1 MCVNADGANQET
13 NLPTGDE
20 TMANENKT
28 ADLRTAM
35 QQLDP
40 TTYQE
45 IRESYYRIADNLKP
59 LADALEKADADQGG
73 DAGPLLDEHFLF
85 LQMYDLLRKSNLG
98 GVV

>member
-1 MCVNADGANQET
+1 
-13 NLPTGDE
+13 
-20 TMANENKT
+20 MAQDNKT
-28 ADLRTAM
+28 ADLRSAM

-40 TTYQE
+40 ATYQE

-59 LADALEKADADQGG
+59 LADALEKADADLGG

>member
-1 MCVNADGANQET
+1 
-13 NLPTGDE
+13 
-20 TMANENKT
+20 MANENKT

-59 LADALEKADADQGG
+59 LADALEQADADQGG
-73 DAGPLLDEHFLF
+73 RMGGAEAFGTVGPH
-85 LQMYDLLRKSNLG
+85 RRPRPP
-98 GVV
+98 

>member
-1 MCVNADGANQET
+1 MCVNADGANQK
-13 NLPTGDE
+13 PQPSTGDK
-20 TMANENKT
+20 TMAKENKT
-28 ADLRTAM
+28 ADLRTAL
-35 QQLDP
+35 QELDP

-73 DAGPLLDEHFLF
+73 NAGPLLDEHFLF

-98 GVV
+98 GVI